1 MGLARARAL
10 LIAAVLLLLAGI
22 GGVGY
27 RWMTQSTLVSKDE
40 AVARFRESPRQD
52 ERATSSVGRT
62 GQKADQ
68 PNADAPAAGND
79 AEVSAGSATRRANA
93 GATSPPPPIGLD
105 RRAPEPGVYTYRT
118 EGFEQAGVRRQ
129 YPPESQRIVTHQMG
143 GRWRNHHIFS
153 DEHEEW
159 FEQGLTDAGGV
170 MFYRRVRVS
179 FGPLTV
185 DRTITFDPP
194 ALGVPFPFELGRT
207 WQGSW
212 SGPTSGTY
220 TGKTFDHTTLRIDGE
235 NVEVWGN
242 ELHMRMTGENEGE
255 VHIKL
260 WIAPRYSL
268 SVKEE
273 ADMTMQGGPGTYHSE
288 YTLTILSLTPKR

>member
-68 PNADAPAAGND
+68 PNADAPATGND

-105 RRAPEPGVYTYRT
+105 RKAPEPGVYTYRT

-129 YPPESQRIVTHQMG
+129 YPPESQRIVTHQKG
-143 GRWRNHHIFS
+143 GRWLNHHIFS

-194 ALGVPFPFELGRT
+194 ALGVPLPFQLGRT